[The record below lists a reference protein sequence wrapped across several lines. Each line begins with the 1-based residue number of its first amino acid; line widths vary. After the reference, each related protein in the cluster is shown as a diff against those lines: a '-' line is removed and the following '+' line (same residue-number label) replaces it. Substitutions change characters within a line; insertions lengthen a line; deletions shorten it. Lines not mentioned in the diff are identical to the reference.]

1 MIKVA
6 YLNLFFITIAQRG
19 QKIGLN
25 SKKKNGYRYWY
36 TKTDDLLFIIYRTV
50 YSIVH
55 TNVPH
60 YVAKHYHSMKT
71 MDILNTT
78 KQRLINS
85 ILCSGTTRI

>member
-1 MIKVA
+1 MIKVV

-25 SKKKNGYRYWY
+25 SKKKMVTGIGIPKLTIY
-36 TKTDDLLFIIYRTV
+36 FIIYRTV
-50 YSIVH
+50 YSIVY